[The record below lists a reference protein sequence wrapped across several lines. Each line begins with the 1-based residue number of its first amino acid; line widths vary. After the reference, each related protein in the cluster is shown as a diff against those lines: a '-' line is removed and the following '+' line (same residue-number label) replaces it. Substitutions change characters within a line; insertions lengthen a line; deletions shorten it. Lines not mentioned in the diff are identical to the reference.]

1 MNSEDL
7 YRAIGEI
14 SDQRLAAAGAPPKKR
29 RPLLRWAPLAACLL
43 LCAGLA
49 LFALLPRDAP
59 PEEPASGDGPPSLTV
74 DGRSYLIS
82 SHLAVETAL
91 PEGFTLGG
99 ETEVAGVGRCTYY
112 QNPDLPEW
120 IYVLQEVRTTGE
132 VDGSGTLVPAEP
144 HEAYARYVDARL
156 RGRDLLSVDGVLY
169 ISLWSAD
176 EWSETPDVDGG
187 RSAAVRE
194 QYGVRIEGEAPSG
207 FTLRGTAEFSG
218 YDTIPKGALS
228 SNLRQGAVYVSAE
241 EPDLVLFATTWYT
254 APDAETGEQKHSGFD
269 VYLLYEGPLG

>member
-14 SDQRLAAAGAPPKKR
+14 QEERLAAAFAPPRKR
-29 RPLLRWAPLAACLL
+29 WGLRRAALAACLL
-43 LCAGLA
+43 LCAGFA
-49 LFALLPRDAP
+49 LFALLPGRVS
-59 PEEPASGDGPPSLTV
+59 PEEPESGDGPPSLTV
-74 DGRSYLIS
+74 DGQSYLIS
-82 SHLAVETAL
+82 PHLAVETTL
-91 PEGFTLGG
+91 PEGFSPAG
-99 ETEVAGVGRCTYY
+99 EAEVTGVGRCTYY

-120 IYVLQEVRTTGE
+120 VYVLQEVRTTGE
-132 VDGSGTLVPAEP
+132 VDESGTLIPAEP

-176 EWSETPDVDGG
+176 DWSETPDVDKD
-187 RSAAVRE
+187 RSTAVRE

-207 FTLRGTAEFSG
+207 FTLAGTAEFSG

-228 SNLRQGAVYVSAE
+228 SNQEVGAVYVSE
-241 EPDLVLFATTWYT
+241 EETDIVLFSTVWFT
-254 APDAETGEQKHSGFD
+254 ASDEETGETEHQGFD
-269 VYLLYEGPLG
+269 VYLRYEGPLG